1 MVVVMVVVAATG
13 SSAPKLG
20 GRGRTGQGGR
30 RGSIPLLSAGE
41 GEGDGEGGYSC
52 LVAPGELGS
61 CLMELLL
68 LLRAAAAA
76 PTVWLRV

>member
-1 MVVVMVVVAATG
+1 MVMVVIATG
-13 SSAPKLG
+13 PARAPRLG
-20 GRGRTGQGGR
+20 GEGRTGWGGGR
-30 RGSIPLLSAGE
+30 TRVPLLSPRGGE
-41 GEGDGEGGYSC
+41 GKGEGGYSG

-68 LLRAAAAA
+68 LRAAAAA

>member
-1 MVVVMVVVAATG
+1 MVMVVVAARPARAPSLGEERTG
-13 SSAPKLG
+13 WGG
-20 GRGRTGQGGR
+20 GRTRV
-30 RGSIPLLSAGE
+30 PLLSPGVCGGE
-41 GEGDGEGGYSC
+41 GEGGYSG

-61 CLMELLL
+61 CLIELL